1 MRSLVSVLLAAL
13 AFVAGSGLSVAPA
26 RAQSTNVVVLGLTS
40 LEGDDTFA
48 TNLSGA
54 LRAAAGQVRGW
65 AVSDRDVPLSQLE
78 LATGCDASDLS
89 CVQQIANTV
98 GAQRLVYGTIQRD
111 GAGDRFQFRI
121 QIHLYDTATNTV
133 LRSLDERLPSSRT
146 DIDDLRDP
154 ARNYASALAGAS
166 GATVGTGGA
175 GLPPEGETGGEI
187 GGGGGETSGG
197 AIGGGGET
205 PTSGGGD
212 DLGRLNWP
220 AFALLAVAVGGAIGW
235 IVTGL
240 DAQANAQRVSDFRA
254 AGPIV
259 PGGVSDLSICNPAI
273 INDPANAR
281 INAGVES
288 ACTSPAEVLQFVFL
302 GVTAV
307 AGAAGIG
314 LLAANGVM
322 SPASA
327 ETDRA
332 RLRILPSFGPQ
343 GGSLGLHL
351 TF

>member
-1 MRSLVSVLLAAL
+1 MRSLVSVMLAAL
-13 AFVAGSGLSVAPA
+13 AFVAGTGLSMASA

-54 LRAAAGQVRGW
+54 LRAAASQVRGW

-78 LATGCDASDLS
+78 LATGCDATELA
-89 CVQQIANTV
+89 CVHQIATTV
-98 GAQRLVYGTIQRD
+98 GAERLVYGTIQRD
-111 GAGDRFQFRI
+111 GAGSRFQFRI
-121 QIHLYDTATNTV
+121 QIHLYDTASNTI
-133 LRSLDERLPSSRT
+133 LRSLDERLPSTRT
-146 DIDDLRDP
+146 DIDDLREP

-166 GATVGTGGA
+166 GATVGSGA
-175 GLPPEGETGGEI
+175 GLPPEGETGGGETGGGESGGGEI
-187 GGGGGETSGG
+187 GGEQ
-197 AIGGGGET
+197 T

-212 DLGRLNWP
+212 DIGRLNWP

-240 DAQANAQRVSDFRA
+240 DAQANAQRVDQFRA
-254 AGPIV
+254 AAVMRGGVGGPI
-259 PGGVSDLSICNPAI
+259 C
-273 INDPANAR
+273 DPAVINEYR
-281 INAGVES
+281 EINAGVEA

-307 AGAAGIG
+307 AGATGIG

-322 SPASA
+322 SPASS

-332 RLRILPSFGPQ
+332 RLRILPAFGPQ